1 MDCKYL
7 LSESGWRVGRGHSIA
22 LHPGVQRMT
31 ESCSGE
37 RSFSYRTEALWLLCG
52 WKEEGSGGD
61 TERGIKNDGIRG
73 GAWVEVWPGR
83 TVGYSAPLRGSLKE
97 V

>member
-37 RSFSYRTEALWLLCG
+37 KEAFHIGQKLYGYCVAGRRKGL
-52 WKEEGSGGD
+52 EVTQRED
-61 TERGIKNDGIRG
+61 TR
-73 GAWVEVWPGR
+73 
-83 TVGYSAPLRGSLKE
+83 
-97 V
+97 